1 MRYRDLSRP
10 RGSANVTAPLGAKFS
25 YKCEV
30 AEGQTRPQT
39 GAETKW
45 GSVPAQRCVKRTG
58 TDLPPMAAALRMR
71 HAEAAASS
79 VAWVRLRSRYL

>member
-1 MRYRDLSRP
+1 MCR
-10 RGSANVTAPLGAKFS
+10 TFGAKFN

-30 AEGQTRPQT
+30 ARQGQTRPQT
-39 GAETKW
+39 GAETKL

-71 HAEAAASS
+71 HAEAAAPS